1 MPNMVSTTYCFCYLN
16 IAGEINRAGLTTRH
30 KTRQIA
36 KGLQG
41 KGGLQRSNI
50 RKERLQ
56 KFRRSG

>member
-1 MPNMVSTTYCFCYLN
+1 MPNMASTTYCFCYLN
-16 IAGEINRAGLTTRH
+16 IAGEINRAGLTTRQ
-30 KTRQIA
+30 TRQIA
-36 KGLQG
+36 MGLQG